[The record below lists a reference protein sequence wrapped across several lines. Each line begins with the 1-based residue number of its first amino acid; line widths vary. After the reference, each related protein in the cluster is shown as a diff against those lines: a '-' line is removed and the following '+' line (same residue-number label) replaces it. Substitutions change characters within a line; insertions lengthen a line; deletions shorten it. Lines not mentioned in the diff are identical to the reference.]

1 MSAAVARAAGVR
13 AVTTRAGAVRR
24 PPDSGSV
31 AVEAAILVPAVVAL
45 VLIVAGVGR
54 IQTTGGVVDAAA
66 RAGARAASL
75 ARTPEGAQ
83 QAAEDAARDVFD
95 KQHVPCT
102 DLQIS
107 QPPSDPVTI
116 GTEVLQTVDV
126 RVTCNVP
133 LGYLVVDGTP
143 GSKTLKGEFVSVVDR
158 YRSAG

>member
-1 MSAAVARAAGVR
+1 MS
-13 AVTTRAGAVRR
+13 RAGAARR

-45 VLIVAGVGR
+45 ALIVAGVGR

-83 QAAEDAARDVFD
+83 QAAEDAARGVFSE
-95 KQHVPCT
+95 QHVPCT
-102 DLQIS
+102 DLQIT
-107 QPPSDPVTI
+107 QPSSDPVTVNN
-116 GTEVLQTVDV
+116 GALQTVDV
-126 RVTCNVP
+126 RVVCTVR
-133 LGYLVVDGTP
+133 LGWLLVDGMP
-143 GSKTLKGEFVSVVDR
+143 GSKTLKGEFSSVIDR